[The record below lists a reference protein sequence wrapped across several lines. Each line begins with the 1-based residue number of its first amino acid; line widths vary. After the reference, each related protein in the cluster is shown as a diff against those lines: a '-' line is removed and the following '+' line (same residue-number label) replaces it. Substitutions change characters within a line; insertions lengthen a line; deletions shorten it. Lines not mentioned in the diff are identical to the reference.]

1 MKRPAVVLVSAL
13 AFAACGGPQPAAVAP
28 PSPAPIDHSGLGLRL
43 TELPPGVTESG
54 RRDDRWSFAAVLAGV
69 DGTIEITVSPRAIGS
84 INLVEQAKQ
93 FGAAAAAAPGGKFFG
108 GNEMV
113 TPTGPAFA
121 ARALVD
127 GGTVEEK
134 RIFLLHPADGDL
146 LVTLA
151 LRYPPS
157 TQEVARDRFQQ
168 LIDLLS
174 ALEALPAP
182 GAPTASPA
190 APPGG

>member
-1 MKRPAVVLVSAL
+1 MKLRIAGLVSAL
-13 AFAACGGPQPAAVAP
+13 TLAACGRPEAAAVSPAA
-28 PSPAPIDHSGLGLRL
+28 PAPIEHAELGLRL
-43 TELPPGVTESG
+43 TGLPAGLVESG
-54 RRDDRWSFAAVLAGV
+54 RDADGWSFAAALAGV
-69 DGTIEITVSPRAIGS
+69 DGTVAITVTPRRIGS
-84 INLVEQAKQ
+84 INLVEEAKE

-108 GNEMV
+108 GNELV
-113 TPTGPAFA
+113 TPTGPAYA

-127 GGTVEEK
+127 GGAVEER
-134 RIFLLHPADGDL
+134 RIFLLHPADDDL

-157 TQEVARDRFQQ
+157 TPEVARDRFQQ

-182 GAPTASPA
+182 GAAAPAAA
-190 APPGG
+190 APPS

>member
-1 MKRPAVVLVSAL
+1 MKRSAAVLVSAL
-13 AFAACGGPQPAAVAP
+13 ALAACGRPQPAAVAP
-28 PSPAPIDHSGLGLRL
+28 PSPAPIDHLGLGLRL
-43 TELPPGVTESG
+43 AELPQGVTESG
-54 RRDDRWSFAAVLAGV
+54 RGDDRWSFAAALAGV
-69 DGTIEITVSPRAIGS
+69 DGTIEITVAPRRIGS
-84 INLVEQAKQ
+84 INLVEQAKE

-113 TPTGPAFA
+113 TPTGPAYA

-127 GGTVEEK
+127 GGAVEE
-134 RIFLLHPADGDL
+134 RRVFLLHPADGDL

-174 ALEALPAP
+174 ALEAGPAQGDPAP
-182 GAPTASPA
+182 PA
-190 APPGG
+190 AAPSGG

>member
-1 MKRPAVVLVSAL
+1 MKRRTAVLVSVLAL
-13 AFAACGGPQPAAVAP
+13 AACGRPQPAAVAP
-28 PSPAPIDHSGLGLRL
+28 PSAAPLDHPGLGLRL
-43 TELPPGVTESG
+43 TALPQGVTESG
-54 RRDDRWSFAAVLAGV
+54 RGDDRWSFAAAFAGV
-69 DGTIEITVSPRAIGS
+69 EGAITITVTPRRIGS
-84 INLVEQAKQ
+84 INLVEQAKE

-127 GGTVEEK
+127 GGAVEE
-134 RIFLLHPADGDL
+134 RRVFLLHPADGDRL
-146 LVTLA
+146 LTLA

-157 TQEVARDRFQQ
+157 TSEVARDRFQQ

-174 ALEALPAP
+174 ALEPLPAP
-182 GAPTASPA
+182 GASAPAASP
-190 APPGG
+190 GG

>member
-1 MKRPAVVLVSAL
+1 MKRPAAVLVSAL
-13 AFAACGGPQPAAVAP
+13 ALAGCGRPQPAAVEP

-43 TELPPGVTESG
+43 TELPQGVTEFG
-54 RRDDRWSFAAVLAGV
+54 RDDDRWSFAAVLAGV
-69 DGTIEITVSPRAIGS
+69 EGAITITVTPRRIGS
-84 INLVEQAKQ
+84 INLVEQAKE

-127 GGTVEEK
+127 GGAVEE
-134 RIFLLHPADGDL
+134 RRVFLLHPADGDRL
-146 LVTLA
+146 LTLA

-157 TQEVARDRFQQ
+157 TSEVARDRFQQ

-174 ALEALPAP
+174 ALEPVPAP
-182 GAPTASPA
+182 GASAPA
-190 APPGG
+190 PSPGG